1 MVLTKLYEQ
10 DEPPSIIRKTM
21 KRLSNMTIRQVHFKC
36 NETWYVQ
43 KDGLESLAVMLA
55 NLWLKR
61 HEIVLSRDITEMFLP
76 EKDLSGTCPESEKVT
91 YRSKGVKS
99 ECCLNWYH
107 VECGDTSDV
116 EYRTGTVE
124 NASR

>member
-1 MVLTKLYEQ
+1 MALTKLYEQ

-21 KRLSNMTIRQVHFKC
+21 KRLSNMAIRQVHFKC
-36 NETWYVQ
+36 NETWYAQ
-43 KDGLESLAVMLA
+43 KDALESLAVMIA

-61 HEIVLSRDITEMFLP
+61 HEIALSRDITEMFLP
-76 EKDLSGTCPESEKVT
+76 EKDLSGICPECHEKVT
-91 YRSKGVKS
+91 YRSKGV
-99 ECCLNWYH
+99 CCLNWYH

-116 EYRTGTVE
+116 ECRTGTVE